1 MVIGRAGSR
10 RRAPPA
16 PRGSILLV
24 DDDEGFCSAAT
35 KALGEAGFAVSSAPD
50 YREALKVLEGKT
62 PVDLLVTDAHI
73 GFTLARMARVRRP
86 SLKVIYLT
94 SFDIP
99 DGETVGDKLLR
110 KPISNEQIVSE
121 VRLALTELSP

>member
-24 DDDEGFCSAAT
+24 DDDEGFRYAAT
-35 KALGEAGFAVSSAPD
+35 KALEEAGFAVSSAPD
-50 YREALKVLEGKT
+50 YREALKVLEGKM
-62 PVDLLVTDAHI
+62 PVDLLVTDVHI

-86 SLKVIYLT
+86 GLKVIYLAG
-94 SFDIP
+94 FDVP
-99 DGETVGDKLLR
+99 EGETVGDKLLR
-110 KPISNEQIVSE
+110 KPISNELLISE
-121 VRLALTELSP
+121 VRLAFAS